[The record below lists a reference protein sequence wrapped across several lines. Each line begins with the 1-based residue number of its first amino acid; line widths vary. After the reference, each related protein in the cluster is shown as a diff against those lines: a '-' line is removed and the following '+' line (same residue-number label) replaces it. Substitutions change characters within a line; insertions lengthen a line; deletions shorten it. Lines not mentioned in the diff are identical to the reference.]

1 MTKEENKNELITIS
15 QVESDAK
22 PTSELVKIV
31 QEMPTVIE
39 KAKKL
44 LKTPANEELDE
55 EVFKETQK
63 ELREFNR
70 YHKDIE
76 GAIKN
81 VRKAFDTHKKETENQ
96 IRGMLEKAGYDELS
110 ELVDEIKNREKMIIN
125 NRKNQR
131 WDQLKEHYN
140 NVLNKTYPEIK
151 EKLPNLNFENF
162 QANHDNLISGAKTF
176 KVNDKIYNVVSEH
189 LNQADK
195 DLKAILEMESLYED
209 KLLQHYE
216 QTLDLSDVFI
226 REKQLKKEEEDIQ
239 RRRAEKMKKQQE
251 AIEKE
256 NKKKEQIAKLQN
268 KKTTKES
275 KPSTDNIKKLA
286 KIYTCVNN
294 AANQYASDITD
305 EQAKETLNQ
314 ILEIINND

>member
-216 QTLDLSDVFI
+216 QTFDLSNVFI

-286 KIYTCVNN
+286 KVYTCVNN

>member
-140 NVLNKTYPEIK
+140 NVLN
-151 EKLPNLNFENF
+151 LS
-162 QANHDNLISGAKTF
+162 LIH
-176 KVNDKIYNVVSEH
+176 I
-189 LNQADK
+189 
-195 DLKAILEMESLYED
+195 
-209 KLLQHYE
+209 
-216 QTLDLSDVFI
+216 
-226 REKQLKKEEEDIQ
+226 
-239 RRRAEKMKKQQE
+239 
-251 AIEKE
+251 
-256 NKKKEQIAKLQN
+256 
-268 KKTTKES
+268 
-275 KPSTDNIKKLA
+275 
-286 KIYTCVNN
+286 
-294 AANQYASDITD
+294 
-305 EQAKETLNQ
+305 
-314 ILEIINND
+314 

>member
-1 MTKEENKNELITIS
+1 MYKR
-15 QVESDAK
+15 Q
-22 PTSELVKIV
+22 
-31 QEMPTVIE
+31 
-39 KAKKL
+39 
-44 LKTPANEELDE
+44 
-55 EVFKETQK
+55 
-63 ELREFNR
+63 
-70 YHKDIE
+70 
-76 GAIKN
+76 
-81 VRKAFDTHKKETENQ
+81 
-96 IRGMLEKAGYDELS
+96 
-110 ELVDEIKNREKMIIN
+110 
-125 NRKNQR
+125 NQR

-216 QTLDLSDVFI
+216 QTLDLSNVFI

-286 KIYTCVNN
+286 KVYTCVNN